1 MNSENDVL
9 RDQLRALMNFRP
21 LEVPEYWSNPVVAA
35 RVGRML
41 TDAAAQVPVR
51 ATGVDPAELAE
62 PILKS
67 GDPGAPA

>member
-35 RVGRML
+35 RVGRVL
-41 TDAAAQVPVR
+41 ADAAARVPVR
-51 ATGVDPAELAE
+51 PAGVD
-62 PILKS
+62 
-67 GDPGAPA
+67 GR

>member
-51 ATGVDPAELAE
+51 PAGVERAMLASTSR
-62 PILKS
+62 KS
-67 GDPGAPA
+67 AP

>member
-21 LEVPEYWSNPVVAA
+21 LEVPEYWSDPVVAT

-41 TDAAAQVPVR
+41 TDAAAVR
-51 ATGVDPAELAE
+51 QHRRDHDEHR
-62 PILKS
+62 
-67 GDPGAPA
+67 